1 MGMKTED
8 IKAELRSIADSLPP
22 GASYVDAIY
31 ELYVRMKAA
40 EGKKAAEE
48 NRGEKGI
55 SPITHKVPNHWV
67 ETDAADRASHPKRY
81 TDGEFSTRTVEC
93 IGGLQLRVGP
103 GKGRS
108 KSQQARRFVP
118 RGSHGFR

>member
-22 GASYVDAIY
+22 GASCVDAIY

-55 SPITHKVPNHWV
+55 SPITHKVPNLGL
-67 ETDAADRASHPKRY
+67 RR
-81 TDGEFSTRTVEC
+81 TRRTAPLTQSVIPMENF
-93 IGGLQLRVGP
+93 QRE
-103 GKGRS
+103 R
-108 KSQQARRFVP
+108 
-118 RGSHGFR
+118 